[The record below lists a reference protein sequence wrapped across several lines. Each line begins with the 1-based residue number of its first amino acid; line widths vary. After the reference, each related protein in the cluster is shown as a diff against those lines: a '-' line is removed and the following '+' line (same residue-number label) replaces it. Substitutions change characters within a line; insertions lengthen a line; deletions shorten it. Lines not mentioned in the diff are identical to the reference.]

1 MDNKQFFKF
10 LVGNFIVT
18 AVIVLGLTLIMAAVG
33 TVCWN
38 QLAATYKWPKAGY
51 WDALA
56 VCWLIYGVSVLARL
70 GFTGTDD
77 I

>member
-56 VCWLIYGVSVLARL
+56 VCCMLA
-70 GFTGTDD
+70 D
-77 I
+77 IWCFSPGQTWIHRNR